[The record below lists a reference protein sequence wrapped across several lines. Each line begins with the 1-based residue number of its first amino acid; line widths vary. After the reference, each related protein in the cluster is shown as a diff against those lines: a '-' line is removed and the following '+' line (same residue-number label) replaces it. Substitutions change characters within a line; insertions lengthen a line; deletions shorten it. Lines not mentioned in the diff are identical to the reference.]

1 MAGPILQGEHHVSWA
16 SHTNS
21 SISHYTSTHSQ
32 QSTGPEMHG
41 TFFSPS
47 KYQLYNDS
55 PLPMS
60 PNPLQKGLADQS
72 NPSSIVPAD
81 AQQLRP
87 ILPIL
92 LNQSDHHFKSDSSA
106 LLRAA
111 GQESLPNVPLLDQ
124 GPLEL
129 VQKHNKLSHKPL
141 MEPDLGVRKRKEKVT
156 EDPDGIQDNGPVW
169 GKSFKVEW
177 VQTNHLPF
185 YRTRQLRNPWNRDRE
200 VKVSRDGTELEPTI
214 GQALLEEWDKPNP
227 TAQQEFLKP
236 SSQHAA
242 PSQST
247 GRGRRR

>member
-1 MAGPILQGEHHVSWA
+1 MAGPILQEEHHISWA
-16 SHTNS
+16 SHTDS
-21 SISHYTSTHSQ
+21 SIPHHASTHSQ
-32 QSTGPEMHG
+32 QSTGFEMHSA
-41 TFFSPS
+41 FFSPR
-47 KYQLYNDS
+47 KYQLYNES
-55 PLPMS
+55 PPPMS

-111 GQESLPNVPLLDQ
+111 GQESLPNVPLLGQ
-124 GPLEL
+124 GSLEL

-177 VQTNHLPF
+177 VRTNHLPF
-185 YRTRQLRNPWNRDRE
+185 YRTKQLRNPWNRDRE
-200 VKVSRDGTELEPTI
+200 VKISRDGTELEPTI
-214 GQALLEEWDKPNP
+214 GQALLEEWDKPDP
-227 TAQQEFLKP
+227 TTQQESLKP
-236 SSQHAA
+236 SGQYAA
-242 PSQST
+242 PSHST